1 MARAYRMVA
10 RAEAVELTRA
20 RIIEAAIELFGQRAY
35 DLVSLADVARAGDL
49 GLATVVRQFTSK
61 EQLFAAC
68 VAAASKILDSGLDS
82 TPENDPVA
90 AVHTAVEGYEHFGDA
105 IVRLS
110 AQEDRVPAAR
120 AVLEHGTRV
129 HLAWIDRVFAGTL
142 SGLRGRARKVRAAQL
157 KAATDVQFWK
167 LLRRDLRLNRSE
179 TEVAML
185 EIVEALCR

>member
-1 MARAYRMVA
+1 MVA
-10 RAEAVELTRA
+10 RAEAVEETRA

-35 DLVSLADVARAGDL
+35 DLVSLADVARASDL

-61 EQLFAAC
+61 ERLFAAG
-68 VAAASKILDSGLDS
+68 VAVASKFLDGNLDN

-90 AVHTAVEGYEHFGDA
+90 AVRSAVEGYERFGDA
-105 IVRLS
+105 ILRLN

-120 AVLEHGTRV
+120 DVLEHGTRV

-142 SGLRGRARKVRAAQL
+142 AGLHGRARKIRAAQL

-167 LLRRDLRLNRSE
+167 LLRRDLGLNRSE
-179 TEVAML
+179 TEAAMV